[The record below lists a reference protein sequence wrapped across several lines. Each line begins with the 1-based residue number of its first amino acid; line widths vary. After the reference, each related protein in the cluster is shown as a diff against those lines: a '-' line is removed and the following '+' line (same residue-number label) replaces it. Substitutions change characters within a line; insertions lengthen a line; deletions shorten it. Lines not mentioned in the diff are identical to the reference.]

1 VLALQT
7 MKAIPRFFFLI
18 SFFALSLNAQPMPSL
33 PAAAAK
39 CVVADVRQVGL
50 EKLARMNC
58 PENKLSMQVWLPP
71 REKADWLTKSIWT
84 NVIPMGMGQDVH
96 ISAGRTPRSDYTKP
110 KPVHLLIIA
119 ANTPGGTN
127 NAGKVTATLV
137 SLTFH

>member
-1 VLALQT
+1 
-7 MKAIPRFFFLI
+7 MKAIPRVLFSTFFLM
-18 SFFALSLNAQPMPSL
+18 FGRLGLDAQTVPSL

-39 CVVADVRQVGL
+39 CVVTDVRQVGL

-58 PENKLSMQVWLPP
+58 PENKLTMQIWLPP
-71 REKADWLTKSIWT
+71 REKADWLTRSIWT

-96 ISAGRTPRSDYTKP
+96 ISAGRTPRSDYTRP
-110 KPVHLLIIA
+110 KPVHVLIIA
-119 ANTPGGTN
+119 ANTPGGTS